1 MESKTSTAS
10 NSDKTKSGKP
20 NKSSKK
26 NKDHEYRDSV
36 VTSAYESSLPG
47 IMQADFMK
55 NLNPLADIGEYTNTI
70 CKNNA

>member
-1 MESKTSTAS
+1 MIESKTSTAS
-10 NSDKTKSGKP
+10 ENPKSK
-20 NKSSKK
+20 KSSKK
-26 NKDHEYRDSV
+26 TKDHEYRDSV
-36 VTSAYESSLPG
+36 VTNAYESSLPG

>member
-47 IMQADFMK
+47 IM
-55 NLNPLADIGEYTNTI
+55 
-70 CKNNA
+70 

>member
-1 MESKTSTAS
+1 MIESKTSTAS
-10 NSDKTKSGKP
+10 ENQKSK
-20 NKSSKK
+20 KSSKK

-36 VTSAYESSLPG
+36 VTNAYESSLPG